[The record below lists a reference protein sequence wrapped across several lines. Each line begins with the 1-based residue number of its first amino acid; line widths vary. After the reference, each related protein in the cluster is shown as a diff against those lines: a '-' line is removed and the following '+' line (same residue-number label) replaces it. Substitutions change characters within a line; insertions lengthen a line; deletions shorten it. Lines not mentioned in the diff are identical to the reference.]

1 MKKDF
6 IFSILIF
13 ITVVLIDQVSK
24 KWGLGLET
32 LEYNNGIVFGLYSHL
47 PDQLKVIALSSMFGF
62 IFFVYIT
69 LIYILNS
76 QIFKLKI
83 GLSLFTAGIFGNVLD
98 KMLLGKS
105 IDFIPINIGNIQI
118 VYNLADAFQWIGVI
132 IIAFLIITS
141 DRHIWFP
148 ENQRGTYLINPKEQL
163 LFALKFSVISFCA
176 SLILGIYCYTYLR
189 VTLISKGF
197 QTGEEMVLFSI
208 CFISIALTFG
218 LIVFLAGVVIS
229 HRTAGPLYAFEL
241 YVEDL
246 LGGVDRKL
254 NLREG
259 DNYKHLENIA
269 DNLRTYLKK

>member
-118 VYNLADAFQWIGVI
+118 VYNLADAF
-132 IIAFLIITS
+132 
-141 DRHIWFP
+141 
-148 ENQRGTYLINPKEQL
+148 
-163 LFALKFSVISFCA
+163 
-176 SLILGIYCYTYLR
+176 
-189 VTLISKGF
+189 
-197 QTGEEMVLFSI
+197 
-208 CFISIALTFG
+208 
-218 LIVFLAGVVIS
+218 
-229 HRTAGPLYAFEL
+229 
-241 YVEDL
+241 
-246 LGGVDRKL
+246 
-254 NLREG
+254 
-259 DNYKHLENIA
+259 
-269 DNLRTYLKK
+269 